1 MDAEGKTYAN
11 LSERLR
17 AVDAYYEGA
26 DAETVDGTAHG
37 SLAKY
42 IHEEWRN
49 DYDLIRGGTFYKGPV
64 DVSGL
69 NTSDDMSGRVDPN
82 GEGYYLL
89 IPTGNLHDA
98 KLNVLFYGLRGKPAI
113 MRGNWGGME
122 GDFHYAGRLSIASTS
137 KPDSAFR
144 KLLDMIPDMDKELTV
159 ADFKEKFWNWTDLYF
174 QGLDKLLAENYNID
188 QALSRL
194 LKQTKAYDE
203 EHFKPKKSVPLMMM
217 AKPQVPSVA
226 TQPLFGERDPD
237 DPRRRMQDMIDR
249 LELLHKKMEEILD
262 KCSDY
267 QLMAPQVSISD
278 KGHIQE
284 IAWKELTDA
293 LCKFPI
299 VDPYEI
305 CFAVLYMFDQDDD
318 YIWTYGFA
326 FAIATRAA
334 SMLPW
339 GQNRYDADE
348 DVYEPVKLEAKWYA
362 SDYVEDIEIDGAF
375 YDSNLAQVV
384 YEYSGGVLPRT
395 MGRYDRLK
403 PVLKKRG
410 LKPAQIATACALM
423 DALCEAS
430 RTCETVGR
438 AEERSKEA
446 EDSIAEKATERENTE
461 IDTVP
466 SNQETMSSDIDLASE
481 NERLRKEL
489 TQLREKSKKQL
500 YDVGCETRELKE
512 QLRVA
517 A

>member
-49 DYDLIRGGTFYKGPV
+49 DYDLIRVGTFYKGPV

-89 IPTGNLHDA
+89 IPTGNLHGA

-159 ADFKEKFWNWTDLYF
+159 ADFKEKFWNWADLYF
-174 QGLDKLLAENYNID
+174 QGLDKLLTENYNID

-203 EHFKPKKSVPLMMM
+203 EHFKPKKSVPLMIME
-217 AKPQVPSVA
+217 KPQMHSVA

-278 KGHIQE
+278 KGRIQE
-284 IAWKELTDA
+284 IAWK
-293 LCKFPI
+293 
-299 VDPYEI
+299 
-305 CFAVLYMFDQDDD
+305 
-318 YIWTYGFA
+318 
-326 FAIATRAA
+326 
-334 SMLPW
+334 
-339 GQNRYDADE
+339 
-348 DVYEPVKLEAKWYA
+348 
-362 SDYVEDIEIDGAF
+362 
-375 YDSNLAQVV
+375 
-384 YEYSGGVLPRT
+384 
-395 MGRYDRLK
+395 
-403 PVLKKRG
+403 
-410 LKPAQIATACALM
+410 
-423 DALCEAS
+423 
-430 RTCETVGR
+430 
-438 AEERSKEA
+438 
-446 EDSIAEKATERENTE
+446 
-461 IDTVP
+461 
-466 SNQETMSSDIDLASE
+466 
-481 NERLRKEL
+481 
-489 TQLREKSKKQL
+489 
-500 YDVGCETRELKE
+500 
-512 QLRVA
+512 
-517 A
+517 